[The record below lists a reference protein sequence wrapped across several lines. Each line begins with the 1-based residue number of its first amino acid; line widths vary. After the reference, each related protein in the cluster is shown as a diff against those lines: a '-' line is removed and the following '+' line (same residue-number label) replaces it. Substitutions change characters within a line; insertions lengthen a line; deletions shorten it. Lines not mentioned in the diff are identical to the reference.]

1 MNVIRKS
8 LTLLVLAILPVLASG
23 QSIPQRLELV
33 QIEKEIDSFSVET
46 LEVFNMPEEGANH
59 YYLTVG
65 RLGFG
70 DEVVQV
76 LFDPISELFIPLGDT
91 VAEALESLQQIQALF
106 KQQPGASL
114 ETTGCLAIG
123 FPNGNREPVRV
134 KYMKPVLSK
143 ILEFSVQ
150 REGYMRA
157 AHMQKGEFDTL
168 VRGVKFYQRLHPN
181 E

>member
-1 MNVIRKS
+1 M
-8 LTLLVLAILPVLASG
+8 
-23 QSIPQRLELV
+23 
-33 QIEKEIDSFSVET
+33 
-46 LEVFNMPEEGANH
+46 
-59 YYLTVG
+59 
-65 RLGFG
+65 
-70 DEVVQV
+70 
-76 LFDPISELFIPLGDT
+76 FDPISELFIPLGDT

-168 VRGVKFYQRLHPN
+168 VRGVKFYQRLHPK